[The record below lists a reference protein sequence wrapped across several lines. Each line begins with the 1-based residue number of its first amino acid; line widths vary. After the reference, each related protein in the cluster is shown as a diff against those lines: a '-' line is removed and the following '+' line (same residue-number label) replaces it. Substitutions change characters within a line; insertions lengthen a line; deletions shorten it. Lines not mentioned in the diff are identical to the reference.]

1 MPRSSDFDEDDAV
14 HIDDDDGGTDS
25 DGDIC
30 ERCECTREMHED
42 GKGACMMCDRCRKFK
57 ES

>member
-1 MPRSSDFDEDDAV
+1 MPDDAAFEEEDAY

-30 ERCECTREMHED
+30 ERCECTRETHEAS
-42 GKGACMMCDRCRKFK
+42 KGACTVCDRCRKFK
-57 ES
+57 EL